1 MGLLTTRST
10 RRLATV
16 GGLLTLALVAGAAP
30 AVAAQPPPAP
40 GCVGVGD
47 RGGQGPVAR
56 LLAALGVT
64 VTLDVQAARA
74 PRARARTARPH
85 RAGPP
90 GTRRSAAALQNWGEP
105 TRVEEFDGTRLGPA
119 WDVYDGPGH
128 AGNGRRT
135 PSAVSVRDGILTI
148 TGNPAGD
155 TAGMEWGGGQ
165 RYGRWEGRV
174 TRPGERPVVQ
184 RAAAAVAR
192 RRELPGRRRDRLH
205 GDDGPHPAE
214 DQRLPALREEQQADL
229 GQRRRGRHAVA
240 QLGRRVDADL
250 HRDVPRRQAVVAHR
264 AHGDLPAR
272 ADAPVHPARL
282 VPPVGPRP
290 GEDLDDAG
298 RLGEAVRAEP
308 GRDGQ
313 RGAPRGRNR

>member
-30 AVAAQPPPAP
+30 AVAAQPPREP

-64 VTLDVQAARA
+64 VTLDVQAAARRA
-74 PRARARTARPH
+74 PGQDCPPAPRRS
-85 RAGPP
+85 AGYA
-90 GTRRSAAALQNWGEP
+90 RSAAAQQNWGEP

-119 WDVYDGPGH
+119 WNVYDGPGH

-135 PSAVSVRDGILTI
+135 PSAVSVRDGMLTI
-148 TGNPAGD
+148 TGDSAGD

-174 TRPGERPVVQ
+174 TRAGERPVVQ

-214 DQRLPALREEQQADL
+214 DQRLPALREEQPDDL
-229 GQRRRGRHAVA
+229 RQRRRGRDAVA
-240 QLGRRVDADL
+240 QLGRRVDADV
-250 HRDVPRRQAVVAHR
+250 HRDLPRRQGVVAHR

-282 VPPVGPRP
+282 VP
-290 GEDLDDAG
+290 AG
-298 RLGEAVRAEP
+298 RPAAR
-308 GRDGQ
+308 
-313 RGAPRGRNR
+313 